1 MMGEQIGSKKLSEK
15 RWNTSFQQYSNA
27 QLMRLAYI
35 TQKQEF
41 VQVELVLWHPVKS
54 VQVAPVSPS
63 QYSVQQFAIAD
74 VALF

>member
-1 MMGEQIGSKKLSEK
+1 
-15 RWNTSFQQYSNA
+15 
-27 QLMRLAYI
+27 MRLAYI

-74 VALF
+74 VALFQHVLKLEGLVQEVES